1 MNLQENIQRIKQMM
15 GLVTEVT
22 NPYKVELLEPTQEY
36 FTQELSELLGNEMR
50 FSKGEFFHPNN
61 YDQMYSLFPHTFRMI
76 AEHSKGEEI
85 ESEKEIKEI
94 LIDKE
99 VNELMD
105 DWGDFRHI
113 LMKDT
118 ESQKEGFNFFN
129 KGEMK
134 LWKGTE
140 PETGEYID
148 NTDKTF
154 YMGKLGKFM
163 EWEPDYKDTT
173 TGGFTKQYKDS
184 EYKDQLGGYIGNIE
198 QQKEFA
204 REGKVRQLPAPF
216 VIKLNTNEREGNEY
230 ILIGGHKR
238 STIAL
243 QMGIEPIK
251 VWLID
256 LTI

>member
-1 MNLQENIQRIKQMM
+1 MNLQENIQRIREMM
-15 GLVTEVT
+15 GILTEVT
-22 NPYKVELLEPTQEY
+22 NPYKVEWLEPTKEY

-50 FSKGEFFHPNN
+50 FSKGEFFNPDN
-61 YDQMYSLFPHTFRMI
+61 YYQMYSLFPHTFKMI
-76 AEHSKGEEI
+76 AEHSKGEEV
-85 ESEKEIKEI
+85 ESNEEIKEI
-94 LIDKE
+94 LLNKE
-99 VNELMD
+99 VYELMD

-163 EWEPDYKDTT
+163 EWDPDYKDTT

-184 EYKDQLGGYIGNIE
+184 EYEDQLGGYIGNIE

-204 REGKVRQLPAPF
+204 IEGKVRQLPAPF

-256 LTI
+256 LTK

>member
-1 MNLQENIQRIKQMM
+1 MNLQENINRIREVM
-15 GLVTEVT
+15 GLITEVT
-22 NPYKVELLEPTQEY
+22 NPYKVEWLEPTQEY

-61 YDQMYSLFPHTFRMI
+61 FDRMYSLFPHTFKII
-76 AEHSKGEEI
+76 AEHAKGEEV
-85 ESEKEIKEI
+85 ESEQEIKEI
-94 LIDKE
+94 LLDKE
-99 VNELMD
+99 VRDLMN
-105 DWGDFRHI
+105 DWGEFRHV
-113 LMKDT
+113 LMKDPQ
-118 ESQKEGFNFFN
+118 SQQEGFDFFSI
-129 KGEMK
+129 GEMK
-134 LWKGTE
+134 VWKGTD

-148 NTDKTF
+148 NTGDTF

-173 TGGFTKQYKDS
+173 TGGFAKQYKDS
-184 EYKDQLGGYIGNIE
+184 EYKDQLGGYIANIE
-198 QQKEFA
+198 QQRDYA
-204 REGKVRQLPAPF
+204 REGKTRELPAPF
-216 VIKLNTNEREGNEY
+216 VIKLKSNDREGNEY

>member
-1 MNLQENIQRIKQMM
+1 MNLQENIQRIRQMM

-22 NPYKVELLEPTQEY
+22 NPYKVEWLEPTQEY

-61 YDQMYSLFPHTFRMI
+61 YDQMYSLFPYTFKII
-76 AEHSKGEEI
+76 AEHAKGEEV
-85 ESEKEIKEI
+85 ENEQEIKEI
-94 LIDKE
+94 LLNKE
-99 VNELMD
+99 VSDLMS
-105 DWGDFRHI
+105 DWGEFRHVLI
-113 LMKDT
+113 KDS
-118 ESQKEGFNFFN
+118 ESQNEAFNFFK

-134 LWKGTE
+134 VWKGTD

-148 NTDKTF
+148 NTGDTF

-198 QQKEFA
+198 QQRDYA
-204 REGKVRQLPAPF
+204 REGKTRELPAPF
-216 VIKLNTNEREGNEY
+216 VIKLKSNDREGNEY

-251 VWLID
+251 VWFID

>member
-1 MNLQENIQRIKQMM
+1 MM
-15 GLVTEVT
+15 GLLTEVT
-22 NPYKVELLEPTQEY
+22 NPYKVEWLEPTQEY

-50 FSKGEFFHPNN
+50 FSKGEFFHPDNFN
-61 YDQMYSLFPHTFRMI
+61 QMFFLFPHTFKMI
-76 AEHSKGEEI
+76 AEHSKGEEV
-85 ESEKEIKEI
+85 ESYEETKEI
-94 LIDKE
+94 LINKE
-99 VNELMD
+99 VSDLMD
-105 DWGDFRHI
+105 DWGDFRNV
-113 LMKDT
+113 LMNDT
-118 ESQKEGFNFFN
+118 ESRKEAFNFFN
-129 KGEMK
+129 KGQMK
-134 LWKGTE
+134 VWKGID
-140 PETGEYID
+140 PETAEYID

-216 VIKLNTNEREGNEY
+216 VIKLNTNDREGNDY

-238 STIAL
+238 SSIAL

-256 LTI
+256 LTK